1 MGVISLPLDLAIRE
15 AAKQNFLRD
24 VKMKLRVLKDWES
37 MKDTYEKEA
46 NELLTTTGE
55 NYEPE
60 FGEDQIVV
68 HKESSTE

>member
-1 MGVISLPLDLAIRE
+1 MGIKSLPLDLAIHE

-24 VKMKLRVLKDWES
+24 VKMKLRVLGDWKI
-37 MKDTYEKEA
+37 MKDSYEREA
-46 NELLTTTGE
+46 RGLLISSGK

-68 HKESSTE
+68 QKES

>member
-24 VKMKLRVLKDWES
+24 VKMKLRVLGDWKI
-37 MKDTYEKEA
+37 MKDSYEREA
-46 NELLTTTGE
+46 HGLLTTTGE

-60 FGEDQIVV
+60 FGEDKIVV
-68 HKESSTE
+68 QKES